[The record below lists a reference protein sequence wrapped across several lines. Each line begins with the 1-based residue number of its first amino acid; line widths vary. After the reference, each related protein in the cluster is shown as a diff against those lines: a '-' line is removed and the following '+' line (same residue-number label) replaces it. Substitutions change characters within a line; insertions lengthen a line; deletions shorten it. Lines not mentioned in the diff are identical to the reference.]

1 MTSVKKKAARTPK
14 IKWSAVGA
22 VRALYAELGNW
33 RAVAD
38 AMGIMSAPYWKLVS
52 QEKRDLTRDAEN
64 ALRRYLRLPPR
75 RCKYIDRMRT
85 EDLRWYVVNR
95 RELREEACL

>member
-1 MTSVKKKAARTPK
+1 MTSVRKMAATTST

-22 VRALYAELGNW
+22 VNALYAELGNW

-38 AMGIMSAPYWKLVS
+38 ALGEMSPVS
-52 QEKRDLTRDAEN
+52 WQRAALGERNLTRASEN

-75 RCKYIDRMRT
+75 RCVRIDRMCT
-85 EDLRWYVVNR
+85 DDLRWYVENR
-95 RELREEACL
+95 R